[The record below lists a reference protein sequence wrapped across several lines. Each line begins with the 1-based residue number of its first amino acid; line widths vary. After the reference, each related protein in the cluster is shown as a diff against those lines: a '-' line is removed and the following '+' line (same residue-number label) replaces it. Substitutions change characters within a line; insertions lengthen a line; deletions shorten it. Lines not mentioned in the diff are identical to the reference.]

1 MAATVNTKP
10 PRTFNWQRIVD
21 FLPLIIPVTV
31 VVTYVGFYQRFLF
44 CSIEHPCS
52 PFTAAEIFAA
62 VSNTDQTR
70 VAIYVARAS
79 WTVINGVHVIACV
92 VAIVTAIMVM
102 RAVFSEDDKKMPWIT
117 IPLVIA
123 AALNIA
129 LGMSLWAAGDVA
141 SPAQQLFRGTIGD
154 AVPWINKFNRFVEA
168 VSLTGTLS
176 LAAAACALLWR
187 PDPEKD
193 LTEDQLTQ
201 RAKLLRPVLYVAAAT
216 LVIAGLRLAA
226 THAWALSYLPP
237 ESAFGMSVASLTKGI
252 VTSLGVAYTLF
263 AAGMYLPAALILR
276 ERLKKLPTAKPDP
289 DGFLASHGFPP
300 SMVQLLPRVIALLAP
315 LLVGPLGQ
323 LIVNITNS
331 LGGAS

>member
-10 PRTFNWQRIVD
+10 ARTFISQRIVD
-21 FLPLIIPVTV
+21 FLPLIVPVTV
-31 VVTYVGFYQRFLF
+31 IATYVVFYRRFLF
-44 CSIEHPCS
+44 CSIELPCS

-62 VSNTDQTR
+62 VSNSDQTR

-79 WTVINGVHVIACV
+79 WTVINGIHVIASV

-102 RAVFSEDDKKMPWIT
+102 RAVFSEGNRKVPWIT
-117 IPLVIA
+117 IPLIIA
-123 AALNIA
+123 AALNVA
-129 LGMSLWAAGDVA
+129 LGMSFWAAQDVA

-154 AVPWINKFNRFVEA
+154 AIPWINKFNRFVEA
-168 VSLTGTLS
+168 LSLTGTLS

-187 PDPEKD
+187 PDPQNG
-193 LTEDQLTQ
+193 LTEEQLTQ
-201 RAKLLRPVLYVAAAT
+201 RAKLLRPVLYVAAVT

-226 THAWALSYLPP
+226 THAWALSYFPP
-237 ESAFGMSVASLTKGI
+237 DSDFGTAVASLTKGI

-263 AAGMYLPAALILR
+263 AAGMYLPTALILR
-276 ERLKKLPTAKPDP
+276 ERLKKLPAAKADP
-289 DGFLASHGFPP
+289 DFLASHGFPP

-315 LLVGPLGQ
+315 LLVGPLGE
-323 LIVNITNS
+323 LIVNITKS